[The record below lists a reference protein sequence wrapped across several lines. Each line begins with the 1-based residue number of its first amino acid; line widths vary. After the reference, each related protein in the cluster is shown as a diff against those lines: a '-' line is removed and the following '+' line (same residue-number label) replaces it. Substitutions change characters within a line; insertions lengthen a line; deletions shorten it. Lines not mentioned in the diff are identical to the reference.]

1 MTSGSVD
8 IAFINGRII
17 TVDKFFSVC
26 NALWVSQG
34 KIAALGTNDDIIAL
48 CGDVQVVDLAGK
60 SITPGFV
67 DTHGHIGLFGLDELK
82 VQLEGAMTREDI
94 ISRIAEAAKTA
105 PAGQWLI
112 TTPIGTSPYFLDF
125 EPLRAAGELPTR
137 LDLDRV
143 APDNPVYITAPTNR
157 VPNSAILNSLALSKA
172 GIEADTP
179 TDAPIEIVL
188 DANGEMTGELRGA
201 MQPLYNPYPFYDRIA
216 LQIPPITYAD
226 RLAGIRALAPKFAE
240 AGTTTLLEAHLTHP
254 EELRAYGE
262 LVEQEALPL
271 RVSFTFEIDGNASV
285 EEIENFLATLR
296 FAAGDGFGTSRL
308 KVVGISAGLDG
319 PHWHGAAASDKP
331 YLGPFGEMVDP
342 STLIPAEKY
351 AQIVKLAVEHGL
363 RLHTECAGRASIE
376 LTMQT
381 LKDADTRSSL
391 REKRFVIEHCEFPTR
406 EQIQLCAELGVIP
419 TTSTNFIWG
428 KGEEV
433 FEQRLGREYAER
445 AIPLREWLDAGVPV
459 CQSTDWGPRDVMF
472 TLWQSLVRQAGLT
485 GKCVGDSQHI
495 SREEAIRI
503 FTINGAYALGMEDQ
517 IGSLE
522 VGKCADLVVLSDDLL
537 NCDVNDIRD
546 ISVLLTMRDGE
557 VIHVRRDAPLI

>member
-1 MTSGSVD
+1 
-8 IAFINGRII
+8 
-17 TVDKFFSVC
+17 
-26 NALWVSQG
+26 
-34 KIAALGTNDDIIAL
+34 
-48 CGDVQVVDLAGK
+48 
-60 SITPGFV
+60 
-67 DTHGHIGLFGLDELK
+67 
-82 VQLEGAMTREDI
+82 
-94 ISRIAEAAKTA
+94 
-105 PAGQWLI
+105 
-112 TTPIGTSPYFLDF
+112 
-125 EPLRAAGELPTR
+125 
-137 LDLDRV
+137 
-143 APDNPVYITAPTNR
+143 
-157 VPNSAILNSLALSKA
+157 
-172 GIEADTP
+172 
-179 TDAPIEIVL
+179 
-188 DANGEMTGELRGA
+188 
-201 MQPLYNPYPFYDRIA
+201 
-216 LQIPPITYAD
+216 
-226 RLAGIRALAPKFAE
+226 LAGIRALAPKFAE

-262 LVEQEALPL
+262 LVEQEGLPL
-271 RVSFTFEIDGNASV
+271 RVFFTFEIDGNASV

-351 AQIVKLAVEHGL
+351 VQIVKLAVEHGF

-391 REKRFVIEHCEFPTR
+391 REKRFVIEHCEFPTQ

>member
-48 CGDVQVVDLAGK
+48 CGDAQVVDLAGK

-67 DTHGHIGLFGLDELK
+67 DTHGHIALFGLDELK

-112 TTPIGTSPYFLDF
+112 TTPMGTSPYFLDF

-216 LQIPPITYAD
+216 RQIPPITYAD

-271 RVSFTFEIDGNASV
+271 RVFFTFEIDGNASV

-351 AQIVKLAVEHGL
+351 VQIVKLAVEHGF

-391 REKRFVIEHCEFPTR
+391 REKRFVIEHCEFPTQ

-433 FEQRLGREYAER
+433 FEQRLGREYAKR

-557 VIHVRRDAPLI
+557 VIHLRRDAPLI